1 MKPPYD
7 TWETSLMK
15 GLQVI
20 RSAELEL
27 GNIVPDVFTPV
38 LGKHPESHIN
48 SISSCRQEP
57 RFSD

>member
-1 MKPPYD
+1 
-7 TWETSLMK
+7 MK